1 MLRKNA
7 VRILTGIFAVGMC
20 LMNVN
25 VANAASVSWDLHA
38 QPGNYVTSNVKGI
51 VNNGNGY
58 IARCN
63 NVSGTAPSKITNIK
77 EYTNSSCTSIV
88 TLNKTVQFTSTG
100 SIEFKHNSMP
110 SVDRVYMKATLS
122 YSNGK
127 TANMSGTIQ
136 TK

>member
-1 MLRKNA
+1 
-7 VRILTGIFAVGMC
+7 
-20 LMNVN
+20 MNVN

-63 NVSGTAPSKITNIK
+63 NVSGTAPSITNIK

-88 TLNKTVQFTSTG
+88 DG
-100 SIEFKHNSMP
+100 SVYIYRL
-110 SVDRVYMKATLS
+110 DR
-122 YSNGK
+122 
-127 TANMSGTIQ
+127 I
-136 TK
+136 